1 MNELDF
7 TYYGPYNSKEP
18 FSLDYIKRYTNDKRF
33 SKTRSDEVDIPETSE
48 YHLIFSS
55 TENTIVK
62 NGDAVYDI
70 PENSFLIYTPHGTQ
84 TYTQPPNS
92 SFVICIFSG
101 THIQSVLTSLNLDCN
116 TVYTLSRQYVSIDES
131 MYFNKQLESICDEHK
146 TKKPYYN
153 QRISGMFHI
162 FLTDC
167 ARNIKSSNGNNTI
180 TQVQKVVKYI
190 KDNVARPLD
199 IDHLVEMS
207 YLSRSRFYHVFK
219 EHTGSSPIEFQN
231 KCRLNIAKDYL
242 TFYPEYSI
250 SSVASTLGFNDS
262 LYFSKLF
269 KKEYGISP
277 SQYRKEL
284 NNKKK

>member
-1 MNELDF
+1 
-7 TYYGPYNSKEP
+7 
-18 FSLDYIKRYTNDKRF
+18 
-33 SKTRSDEVDIPETSE
+33 
-48 YHLIFSS
+48 
-55 TENTIVK
+55 
-62 NGDAVYDI
+62 
-70 PENSFLIYTPHGTQ
+70 
-84 TYTQPPNS
+84 
-92 SFVICIFSG
+92 
-101 THIQSVLTSLNLDCN
+101 
-116 TVYTLSRQYVSIDES
+116 
-131 MYFNKQLESICDEHK
+131 
-146 TKKPYYN
+146 
-153 QRISGMFHI
+153 MFHI

-231 KCRLNIAKDYL
+231 KFRLNIAKDYL

-277 SQYRKEL
+277 SQYRREL
-284 NNKKK
+284 NKNGAK